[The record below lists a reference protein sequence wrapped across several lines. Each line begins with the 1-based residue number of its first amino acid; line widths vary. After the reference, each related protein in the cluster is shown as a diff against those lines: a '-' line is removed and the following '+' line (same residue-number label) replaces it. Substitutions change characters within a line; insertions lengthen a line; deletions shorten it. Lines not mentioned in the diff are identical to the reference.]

1 MINTMK
7 GAKKKLALTKTTTE
21 YASQSSIHGIG
32 YIFDRELGIFD
43 RVLWLLVV
51 VAFLAVAAKI
61 TKNLWSQWREEQEDV
76 KPPAVKGLASHCK
89 AKTTFTFYF
98 SIINA

>member
-43 RVLWLLVV
+43 RVLWLLIVL
-51 VAFLAVAAKI
+51 AFLAVAAKI
-61 TKNLWSQWREEQEDV
+61 TKNFWTQWREEQVDV
-76 KPPAVKGLASHCK
+76 KPSAVKLGNL
-89 AKTTFTFYF
+89 FFYK
-98 SIINA
+98 IHKL

>member
-1 MINTMK
+1 MK

-32 YIFDRELGIFD
+32 YIFDRD

-61 TKNLWSQWREEQEDV
+61 TKNFWSQWGEEQVDV
-76 KPPAVKGLASHCK
+76 KPPAVKFGIFHKL
-89 AKTTFTFYF
+89 
-98 SIINA
+98 

>member
-1 MINTMK
+1 MK
-7 GAKKKLALTKTTTE
+7 GAKRKLALTKTTTE

-61 TKNLWSQWREEQEDV
+61 TKNFWSQWREEQVDV
-76 KPPAVKGLASHCK
+76 KPPAVKFGIFHKL
-89 AKTTFTFYF
+89 
-98 SIINA
+98 